1 MRSGRCK
8 ITLALLVMATAL
20 PMFAAAQ
27 LAQRIRHTDLSAAPE
42 AHSHGSEG
50 WRKCRLLV
58 PAGALDVPLHFIN
71 RCQTTPDG
79 GVAVHFHNAS
89 EEMFTIL
96 NGEAE
101 FTNDSHASL
110 IQT

>member
-1 MRSGRCK
+1 
-8 ITLALLVMATAL
+8 
-20 PMFAAAQ
+20 MFAAAQ
-27 LAQRIRHTDLSAAPE
+27 LAQRIQHTDLSTVPE
-42 AHSHGSEG
+42 GHSHGSEG
-50 WRKCRLLV
+50 LRKCHLLV

-71 RCQTTPDG
+71 RCEMTPG
-79 GVAVHFHNAS
+79 RGVAEHFHNAS

-101 FTNDSHASL
+101 FTNDSHTSL

>member
-1 MRSGRCK
+1 MKSRRCH
-8 ITLALLVMATAL
+8 LVMAALLVATAL
-20 PMFAAAQ
+20 RLFAAEP
-27 LAQRIRHTDLSAAPE
+27 LAQRIRHTDLSKVPE
-42 AHSHGSEG
+42 GHSHGSEG
-50 WRKCRLLV
+50 WRKCQLLV

-71 RCQTTPDG
+71 RCQMTPG
-79 GVAVHFHNAS
+79 GGMAEHFHNAS

-101 FTNDSHASL
+101 FTNDSHTSL